1 MLVGVPGRTAL
12 QRGGL
17 QATPR
22 LPRDYPEA
30 TLKPHSGYPLVSQAG
45 TALRP
50 RAAGCEIPGVLQR
63 FICARK
69 PLKEAVQSRACISN
83 PDLPES

>member
-1 MLVGVPGRTAL
+1 MGEPK
-12 QRGGL
+12 QR
-17 QATPR
+17 
-22 LPRDYPEA
+22 
-30 TLKPHSGYPLVSQAG
+30 LKSSRKGPPKAG